1 MIIPYNKIY
10 FIIYDP
16 GACGTFIQN
25 ILYLSSKY
33 SNQEND
39 FEYKDGTAHAVKN
52 DCFNKFHGV
61 DINKNI
67 TDEIL
72 PWFNQE
78 ISALKDRD
86 SLISFLEERWNNK
99 NHEYYSHRIATL
111 TYHKLIDLLPE
122 SKFIYCKLDF
132 ITTLKNLDTK
142 IISDGV
148 KGIPVDSA
156 WSNKKNI
163 HNTLGA
169 LLYFHD
175 TKKLMDE
182 FIYSQKRENVLILD
196 IEKLIFDDNSIEIDK
211 LIEFT
216 CITDVKKETIVKL
229 IHLYRDAQFNLNYH
243 PIWDKFLIAYEKL
256 NK

>member
-1 MIIPYNKIY
+1 MS
-10 FIIYDP
+10 
-16 GACGTFIQN
+16 
-25 ILYLSSKY
+25 ILSILTKKY
-33 SNQEND
+33 SNLSELSVELILY
-39 FEYKDGTAHAVKN
+39 FMEVL
-52 DCFNKFHGV
+52 
-61 DINKNI
+61 NI
-67 TDEIL
+67 
-72 PWFNQE
+72 
-78 ISALKDRD
+78 
-86 SLISFLEERWNNK
+86 
-99 NHEYYSHRIATL
+99 
-111 TYHKLIDLLPE
+111 
-122 SKFIYCKLDF
+122 
-132 ITTLKNLDTK
+132 DTK
-142 IISDGV
+142 VISDGV

-163 HNTLGA
+163 HNILGA
-169 LLYFHD
+169 LLYFYD